1 MAQPEFVRSRAFRV
15 GFAAPPAILLPSNT
29 PASMFPPLEQSVI
42 IFECALI
49 LAGGGFLVWFFF
61 VPSGRAARA
70 RPAALTMWEITFSD
84 FLFLAWLILV
94 AGFLGQVLLRATVGH
109 AFRTLPEGTTIE
121 LILYGSTFHVGAI
134 LAWLCAHAL
143 VRRSRQVAAPP
154 ETPSAR
160 VSPLQTIRDAVLTFL
175 AVLPLASGAAMA
187 WERLLNFAG
196 LPTERQELVDL
207 FVQTKSPVLL
217 ALMIALALVVAPVSE
232 ELVFRAGL
240 FRFLRFRAPRWVA
253 FTVSAGLFA
262 MLHGNWVG
270 LLPLFVLG
278 LVFAAAYERT
288 GRLGVPMLAHAFF
301 NLNTLLLVLSGVG
314 R

>member
-1 MAQPEFVRSRAFRV
+1 M
-15 GFAAPPAILLPSNT
+15 
-29 PASMFPPLEQSVI
+29 I
-42 IFECALI
+42 IFESALT
-49 LAGGGFLVWFFF
+49 LAGCGFLIWFFF

-70 RPAALTMWEITFSD
+70 RPCALAVWDVTLTD

-94 AGFLGQVLLRATVGH
+94 AGFLGQLLLRATVGH
-109 AFRTLPEGTTIE
+109 ALRAQPEGSTIE

-134 LAWLCAHAL
+134 LAWLCAHL
-143 VRRSRQVAAPP
+143 VVRRRRQAAALPGAP
-154 ETPSAR
+154 TAR
-160 VSPLQTIRDAVLTFL
+160 VSPLLTIRGAVLAFL
-175 AVLPLASGAAMA
+175 AVMPLAGGTAMA
-187 WERLLNFAG
+187 WERFLNVVG

-240 FRFLRFRAPRWVA
+240 FRFLRSRAPRWVA

-262 MLHGNWVG
+262 LLHGNWVSS
-270 LLPLFVLG
+270 LPLFVLG
-278 LVFAAAYERT
+278 LLFAAAYERT
-288 GRLGVPMLAHAFF
+288 GRLAVPMLAHAFF